1 MGLVMPVHPCLLTA
15 RVQSSPL
22 RPFLLKTLT
31 MIAFAANSV
40 LNRFGMGDK
49 LIDPQ
54 SFAMIRLLA
63 GALMLAG
70 LRCCGAAR
78 CGLDQRAG

>member
-1 MGLVMPVHPCLLTA
+1 MRLFLLT
-15 RVQSSPL
+15 
-22 RPFLLKTLT
+22 TLT

-40 LNRFGMGDK
+40 LNRFGVGDK
-49 LIDPQ
+49 LIDPL

-70 LRCCGAAR
+70 LRCCSAAR

>member
-1 MGLVMPVHPCLLTA
+1 
-15 RVQSSPL
+15 
-22 RPFLLKTLT
+22 

-40 LNRFGMGDK
+40 LNRFGMGDQ

-78 CGLDQRAG
+78 CGMDQRAG